1 VTTITLS
8 PPTLIIARALVL
20 PHPHSHTLLLATPT
34 WWPLPHA
41 LTVVRTPSPLPSR
54 SQHRCGDDDATTIT
68 PHDHRVIIITTYPH
82 HQTHF
87 THIPPRPLS
96 HLALALMPPH
106 SQHRCGGCHSPSPS
120 RTLAGPYSS
129 PPMVH
134 PECHPHLRAQH
145 PSPRS
150 ILGNYQIRSHPDTFI
165 SRMDICFSC
174 FSSAFSLDSI
184 SFVCRYMK

>member
-41 LTVVRTPSPLPSR
+41 LTIVRTPSPLPSR

-68 PHDHRVIIITTYPH
+68 PHDHRVVIITTYPH

-106 SQHRCGGCHSPSPS
+106 SQHRCGGRHSPSPS
-120 RTLAGPYSS
+120 RTLAGLYSS
-129 PPMVH
+129 PPMVYL
-134 PECHPHLRAQH
+134 ECLPRPLSPVHATPR
-145 PSPRS
+145 PSLHIRKLPNTVTSRHIYFKNGHMFLVLFLCFLPRFH
-150 ILGNYQIRSHPDTFI
+150 I
-165 SRMDICFSC
+165 IC
-174 FSSAFSLDSI
+174 
-184 SFVCRYMK
+184 M